1 MVWCAWELKL
11 DGRCRLNHKA
21 MAAEIIHLPQRLMV
35 SMGRGGGSPVLT
47 LFYFKDLN
55 SNPSI
60 LFTKSAF

>member
-35 SMGRGGGSPVLT
+35 SMGRGGGSPVVIHAHPL
-47 LFYFKDLN
+47 LFQRSEF
-55 SNPSI
+55 
-60 LFTKSAF
+60 